1 MLPIVSI
8 FQFIKR
14 WKNFQALR
22 RFYFDIHK
30 VFAGA
35 WYRKAICISV
45 LAFGLRYVPAV
56 HADFALVS
64 DVSPNAEQG
73 QSLMPLDLIRPL
85 QDNSGDGFADN
96 LDYAQLVAL
105 SDPNIDNMLTTDGQE
120 IGLLNLPPDV
130 DDRFWRI
137 RPNIGVGVTYD
148 DNIFI
153 THNDRRSDFIGNINV
168 GFAFEMGDYRER
180 SNNFLALEFQ
190 ATGFFFGEYTNQN
203 SISPQVSFMGQ
214 YRFNQITCQ
223 FESSCQFTN
232 GADRQVGTFTDRTIY
247 TNTLRFIYPY
257 STKTDLDLELSQGAN
272 VYPDSISSYNYAAG
286 VGFNYSLFPKTK
298 IGLQGLLGL
307 AEVEDGPDRFFQTLN
322 ARASYEVTGK
332 VVLKSAL
339 GVQFNEYS
347 GGGES
352 LRILPVFSLGAD
364 YLLFPKT
371 NLALQ
376 GYRNLQASPGIEGQ
390 DYIATGGEISLK
402 QNFSDKLVFSTTVGY
417 ENDTYVA
424 NTSATSASRKDNY
437 VFFRPKI
444 SYLLMKKL
452 QLSVFYEYRANESTL
467 SQDSWFN
474 NRINFQISSN
484 F

>member
-1 MLPIVSI
+1 
-8 FQFIKR
+8 
-14 WKNFQALR
+14 
-22 RFYFDIHK
+22 
-30 VFAGA
+30 
-35 WYRKAICISV
+35 
-45 LAFGLRYVPAV
+45 
-56 HADFALVS
+56 
-64 DVSPNAEQG
+64 
-73 QSLMPLDLIRPL
+73 
-85 QDNSGDGFADN
+85 
-96 LDYAQLVAL
+96 
-105 SDPNIDNMLTTDGQE
+105 
-120 IGLLNLPPDV
+120 
-130 DDRFWRI
+130 
-137 RPNIGVGVTYD
+137 
-148 DNIFI
+148 
-153 THNDRRSDFIGNINV
+153 
-168 GFAFEMGDYRER
+168 
-180 SNNFLALEFQ
+180 
-190 ATGFFFGEYTNQN
+190 
-203 SISPQVSFMGQ
+203 
-214 YRFNQITCQ
+214 
-223 FESSCQFTN
+223 
-232 GADRQVGTFTDRTIY
+232 
-247 TNTLRFIYPY
+247 
-257 STKTDLDLELSQGAN
+257 
-272 VYPDSISSYNYAAG
+272 
-286 VGFNYSLFPKTK
+286 
-298 IGLQGLLGL
+298 LQGLLGL

-371 NLALQ
+371 NVALQ

-402 QNFSDKLVFSTTVGY
+402 QNFSDKFVVSTTVGY